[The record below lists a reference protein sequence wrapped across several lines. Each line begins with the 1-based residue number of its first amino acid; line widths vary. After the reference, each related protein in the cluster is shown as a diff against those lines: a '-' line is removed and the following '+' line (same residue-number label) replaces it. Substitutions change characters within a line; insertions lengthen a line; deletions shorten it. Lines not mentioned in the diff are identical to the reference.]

1 MTLFFNR
8 LFVSER
14 KQIAFMAD
22 ANLRFA
28 SHLRDKSLRNGDNV
42 RKYTTVLWDLDQT
55 LLNFDMSMDYAIR
68 ETFKK
73 YNLPVS
79 DEIVARYDVINR
91 GYWNRFELGEITKQE
106 VTLGRFRT
114 LFGELGIT
122 YIAPEEMAE
131 VYQKELGNVYFFIDG
146 AKELVTRLKAEGFRQ
161 YVVTNGVNTTQE
173 SKMKRSG
180 LHQIMDGV
188 FVSELMGYPKPM
200 KEYFDACFAAMP
212 GIDRRECIL
221 VGDSLTSDMRGA
233 QNAGI
238 ASCWFNPGRR
248 EKDIDVRIDY
258 EIHALEELLPIL
270 AQESV

>member
-1 MTLFFNR
+1 M
-8 LFVSER
+8 
-14 KQIAFMAD
+14 
-22 ANLRFA
+22 
-28 SHLRDKSLRNGDNV
+28 G
-42 RKYTTVLWDLDQT
+42 KYTTVLWDLDQT

-68 ETFKK
+68 EAFRRCS
-73 YNLPVS
+73 LPVN

-122 YIAPEEMAE
+122 GITPQEMAE
-131 VYQKELGNVYFFIDG
+131 IYQEELGSVYFFIDG
-146 AKELVTRLKAEGFRQ
+146 AKELVVRLKEEGFRQ

-173 SKMKRSG
+173 SKMKKSG
-180 LHQIMDGV
+180 LSQIMDGV

-238 ASCWFNPGRR
+238 ASCWFNPGCKK
-248 EKDIDVRIDY
+248 KDIDVRTDY
-258 EIHALEELLPIL
+258 EIRSLLELLPIL
-270 AQESV
+270 GQECV